1 MVKGNTIAFIAT
13 SSCCMVIVYKQC
25 VEVFTYCYIK
35 YMFTFTKV
43 SFFNVLCLYLKAP
56 KINPD
61 PKRAHDP
68 QLRTTASQYTELT
81 LTPYQQHTH
90 TDTHT
95 PNRYTQR
102 NRLTMQSSEEPRLH
116 RLSASVL
123 ARARSPDQPRTPRA
137 KAHNRRARRA
147 LTVRNGCARC
157 NVHSRK

>member
-90 TDTHT
+90 TDTHQT
-95 PNRYTQR
+95 GTHKGTDSRCNHLRSHVYIASAHQCWHAPAARINHERRAQR
-102 NRLTMQSSEEPRLH
+102 RTIDAHGARLRLET
-116 RLSASVL
+116 V
-123 ARARSPDQPRTPRA
+123 ARAA
-137 KAHNRRARRA
+137 MCIHGN
-147 LTVRNGCARC
+147 N
-157 NVHSRK
+157 